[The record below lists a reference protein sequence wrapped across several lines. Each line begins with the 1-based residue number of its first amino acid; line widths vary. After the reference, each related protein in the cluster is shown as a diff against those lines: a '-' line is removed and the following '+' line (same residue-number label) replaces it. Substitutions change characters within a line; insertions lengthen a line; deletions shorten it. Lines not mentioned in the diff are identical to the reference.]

1 MADRALVTGGSR
13 GIGRAVCAYLREAGH
28 DVVII
33 DMVRPDDAC
42 SATYI
47 EADLS
52 DEAATASALQDALVD
67 GPITRLVN
75 NVGVVKPA
83 LLKDATAADF
93 ATVMAVNVRAAI
105 HCAQALTPGMR
116 AAKFGRIVNISSRSV
131 LGKPL
136 RTNYAASKGALV
148 SLTRTLALELAGDR
162 ITVNTVCPGPIA
174 TELYRAA
181 NPADSARTIA
191 SLANIPV
198 GRVGEPEDIAEAVS
212 FFLADGSSF
221 ITGQTLHVCG
231 GSSVG
236 RAEF

>member
-1 MADRALVTGGSR
+1 MAERALVTGGSR
-13 GIGRAVCAYLREAGH
+13 GIGRAVCAYLRATGH

-33 DMVRPDDAC
+33 DMVAPDDAGL
-42 SATYI
+42 ATYI

-52 DEAATASALQDALVD
+52 DEAATGSALKDALAD

-83 LLKDATAADF
+83 PLKDSTAADF

-105 HCAQALTPGMR
+105 HCIQALTPGMQ
-116 AAKFGRIVNISSRSV
+116 AAEFGRIVNISSRSV

-148 SLTRTLALELAGDR
+148 SLTRTLALELAGDG

-181 NPADSARTIA
+181 NPADSPRTIA